1 MFYTFDENQHM
12 ERSASNLGVNKEKI
26 AETTLSLLPH
36 IYYQDLNKKIII
48 DKSRG

>member
-1 MFYTFDENQHM
+1 MFYTLDENQNM
-12 ERSASNLGVNKEKI
+12 EKSAINLGVDKQKI

>member
-1 MFYTFDENQHM
+1 MSYTFDENQNM
-12 ERSASNLGVNKEKI
+12 EKSATNLGVNKEKI
-26 AETTLSLLPH
+26 VETTLSLLPH